1 MELLKPQRIVT
12 FEGMQLV
19 VPDDAK
25 YLAIDIQGDITAHG
39 SEPWSEVTFW
49 EGMDELGIVGNV
61 GENDG
66 FEWMVIKSPFYI
78 GDQDYRGDD

>member
-1 MELLKPQRIVT
+1 MNLIKPQRTVL
-12 FEGMQLV
+12 FEGMSLV

-25 YLAIDIQGDITAHG
+25 YLTVDFHGDIQAHG

-66 FEWMVIKSPFYI
+66 AEWMMIKSPFYI
-78 GDQDYRGDD
+78 GDQDYRGEE